1 MQTKPLILVVEDYAV
16 VRRIVSHVLV
26 QAGYEVV
33 EAGDGLRAV
42 ELALAR
48 KPALAILD
56 IELPELNGIE
66 ALRRMRA
73 NGGGFDRR
81 PRQRPQRRQ
90 QVRRPLPHVVAGVVQ
105 VRDHPVGQV
114 LRQRRLVGEGR
125 LRPLV
130 GQGRQ
135 VGRRGQHPIGHVKGM
150 IGCWLGEPA
159 RIRKRQACGPY

>member
-1 MQTKPLILVVEDYAV
+1 M

-73 NGGGFDRR
+73 NGALTAMPAIMLTGFGD
-81 PRQRPQRRQ
+81 Q
-90 QVRRPLPHVVAGVVQ
+90 PHVVQAADAGATEYIVKSELKIKHLLSMVQ
-105 VRDHPVGQV
+105 GI
-114 LRQRRLVGEGR
+114 LAE
-125 LRPLV
+125 
-130 GQGRQ
+130 
-135 VGRRGQHPIGHVKGM
+135 
-150 IGCWLGEPA
+150 A
-159 RIRKRQACGPY
+159 AA